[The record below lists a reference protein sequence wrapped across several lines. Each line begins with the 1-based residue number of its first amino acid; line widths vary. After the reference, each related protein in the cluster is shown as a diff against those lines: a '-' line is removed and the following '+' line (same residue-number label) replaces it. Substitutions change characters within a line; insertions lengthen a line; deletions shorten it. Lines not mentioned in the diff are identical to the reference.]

1 MFKSAIKLIITKI
14 LRIEAELVMKKYHP
28 RVIAITGSVGKTST
42 KGAIAAVLS
51 KTSSVRA
58 SGKSYNS
65 ELGVPLDILGQK
77 TAWSSPIG
85 WLLVLW
91 NGFKQVFTRKEEYPK
106 TLVLEMGVDRP
117 GDIARMEDL
126 VTPDIAVVTA
136 IGEVPVHIEFF
147 AGSEAVAREKAKIL
161 RFLGVRDWAILNFD
175 DATVYDMKEK
185 TRSQVLTFGFGE
197 HADVRASNYQVI
209 YQEDG
214 GRAIPLGVSF
224 KVDHQGA
231 TVPVRIHGVFG
242 RQQVYAALAAIA
254 VGLAE
259 GMNLIEISEALS
271 LYDSPPGRLKLIE
284 GIKGAILL
292 DDTYNSSPQALH
304 AAIDTLRDIPAK
316 RKIAVLGDMLELG
329 KFTIEAHKEIGKR
342 LKNII
347 DILLVVGPRS
357 KFIAEE
363 AREGGFEVGH
373 IFEFSD
379 STEAG
384 LKLQKIMEDGDLIL
398 VKGSQSMRME
408 RVVEEVML
416 HPENADKLLVRQDA
430 FWKSKK

>member
-1 MFKSAIKLIITKI
+1 MN
-14 LRIEAELVMKKYHP
+14 KYKP

-42 KGAIAAVLS
+42 KGAIAAVLGR
-51 KTSSVRA
+51 TLSVRA
-58 SGKSYNS
+58 SEKSYNS
-65 ELGVPLDILGQK
+65 ELGVPLAILGQE

-85 WLLVLW
+85 WTKVLW
-91 NGFKQVFTRKEEYPK
+91 NGLKQVFARKDGYPK
-106 TLVLEMGVDRP
+106 MLVLEMGVDRP
-117 GDIARMEDL
+117 GDISRMEDL
-126 VTPDIAVVTA
+126 AKPDIAVVTA

-147 AGSEAVAREKAKIL
+147 AGPDAVAREKSKIL

-197 HADVRASNYQVI
+197 HADVRASNYQVL
-209 YQEDG
+209 YQEEG
-214 GRAIPLGVSF
+214 GKAVPLGVSF
-224 KVDHQGA
+224 KVDYQKA

-242 RQQVYAALAAIA
+242 KQQVYAALAAIA

-284 GIKGAILL
+284 GIKGALIL

-329 KFTIEAHKEIGKR
+329 KFTIEAHREIGKR

-363 AREGGFEVGH
+363 AREAGFETGH
-373 IFEFSD
+373 IFEFPD
-379 STEAG
+379 SAEAG

-416 HPENADKLLVRQDA
+416 HPENAAKLLVRQDA
-430 FWKSKK
+430 FWKKKK